1 MQSLVD
7 AFALLQ
13 KGDLS
18 KAEAIC
24 RSVVSRDADPAG
36 YRMLAEISRL
46 KHDLP
51 AALEYATRALDL
63 APNQPDSLFCRGT
76 LLLQSGDLDG
86 AIAHLDQ
93 AIERRLRFD
102 KAQDALCVA
111 LERRA
116 RYEGRYPVSVITATT
131 GNPKLRR
138 AIESVQAQTYPR
150 VEHVVVIDGTSGA
163 ESVRAMLPSARKH
176 DIQVIPLPFN
186 TGADGYNGHRIYAA
200 CIYLANGRYISFLDE
215 DNWFEPHHI
224 ESLMRLI
231 EMKGLEW
238 AHALRNI
245 VDADGRFVARDDCES
260 LGAWPIWNDPGS
272 HLVDMNCYLIRRDIA
287 VGASPVFHRRIYDLS
302 PDFDLC
308 RFLLGAAKRFDTNG
322 DYTVNYATANTANSV
337 RSDFFTTGN
346 RAMSERYRGNFPW
359 RKQTIQASAP
369 PTKLSESVS

>member
-1 MQSLVD
+1 MQSLLD
-7 AFALLQ
+7 AYALLQ
-13 KGDLS
+13 KGDLG

-24 RSVVSRDADPAG
+24 RSVVAREADPGA

-51 AALEYATRALDL
+51 AAVAYARRALELGPDH
-63 APNQPDSLFCRGT
+63 PDSLFCCGS

-86 AIAHLDQ
+86 AIQHLDR

-102 KAQDALCVA
+102 KAHDALCVA

-116 RYEGRYPVSVITATT
+116 KFEGRFPVSVITATT
-131 GNPKLRR
+131 GNPKLQR

-150 VEHVVVIDGTSGA
+150 VEHVVVIDGPSGA
-163 ESVRAMLPSARKH
+163 ESVRRMLPSGTTH
-176 DIQVIPLPFN
+176 DIQVMPLPFN

-224 ESLMRLI
+224 QSLMRLV
-231 EMKGLEW
+231 EAKGLEW
-238 AHALRNI
+238 AYALRNI
-245 VDADGRFVARDDCES
+245 VDADGRFVTQDNCES
-260 LGAWPIWNDPGS
+260 LGAWPTWNAPGS

-287 VGASPVFHRRIYDLS
+287 IGASPVFHRRIYDLS
-302 PDFDLC
+302 PDFELC

-322 DYTVNYATANTANSV
+322 DYTVNYTAANTSNSV
-337 RSDFFTTGN
+337 KSDFFTTGN
-346 RAMSERYRGNFPW
+346 RAMFERYRGNFPW
-359 RKQTIQASAP
+359 RKRPIQASASQAKFSQP
-369 PTKLSESVS
+369 VG

>member
-1 MQSLVD
+1 MPSLVH
-7 AFALLQ
+7 AYTLIQ

-24 RSVVSRDADPAG
+24 RSAVAATADPTG
-36 YRMLAEISRL
+36 YRLLAEISRL
-46 KHDLP
+46 REDLP
-51 AALEYATRALDL
+51 AALEHARRALDL
-63 APNQPDSLFCRGT
+63 APNQPDSLFCYGT

-86 AIAHLDQ
+86 AIEHLDR
-93 AIERRLRFD
+93 AVERRLRFD

-116 RYEGRYPVSVITATT
+116 KYEGRFPVSVITATT

-150 VEHVVVIDGTSGA
+150 VEHVIVIDGPSGA
-163 ESVRAMLPSARKH
+163 ESVRRMLPSDPSH
-176 DIQVIPLPFN
+176 EIQVIPLPFN

-215 DNWFEPHHI
+215 DNWFEPHHVK
-224 ESLMRLI
+224 SLMRLI
-231 EMKGLEW
+231 ESKGLEW
-238 AHALRNI
+238 AYCLRNI
-245 VDADGRFVARDDCES
+245 VDADGRFITQDNCES
-260 LGAWPIWNDPGS
+260 LGAWPIWNAPTA

-287 VGASPVFHRRIYDLS
+287 IGASSVFHRRIYDLS

-322 DYTVNYATANTANSV
+322 DYTVNYTVANTAYSV
-337 RSDFFTTGN
+337 KSEFFTTGN
-346 RAMSERYRGNFPW
+346 RTMSERYRGRFPW
-359 RKQTIQASAP
+359 QKHSIQGSPSLARSR
-369 PTKLSESVS
+369 